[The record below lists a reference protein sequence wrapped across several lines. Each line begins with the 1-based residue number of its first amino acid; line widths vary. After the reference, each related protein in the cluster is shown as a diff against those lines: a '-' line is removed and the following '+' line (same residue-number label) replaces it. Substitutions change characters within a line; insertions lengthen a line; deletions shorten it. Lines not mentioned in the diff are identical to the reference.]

1 MYLLLDL
8 QFQGAAPFRASRP
21 SNAPVRKAVSWSTS
35 SCSPACVCGHGARGR
50 GRGTQVGIDFGR
62 LTTLAEMDELMRRGA
77 PDAPGYD
84 DEVLL
89 ACSCSV
95 IEIQTSSITNR
106 WYRFWCRVGIFTM
119 QCAGTMMTQ
128 HLITIKKVAGP
139 RPGAVRLATPSGSR
153 DANEDTSS
161 SSASV
166 SSMSS

>member
-1 MYLLLDL
+1 MCCYVDLRVLLL
-8 QFQGAAPFRASRP
+8 QGAAPFRASRP

-35 SCSPACVCGHGARGR
+35 SCSPAWVLWSRCARR
-50 GRGTQVGIDFGR
+50 GWVNRGTDARITRVAQV
-62 LTTLAEMDELMRRGA
+62 TTLDQ
-77 PDAPGYD
+77 
-84 DEVLL
+84 VLL

-95 IEIQTSSITNR
+95 IEIQTKSITNR
-106 WYRFWCRVGIFTM
+106 WYRFWCRVWIFLM

-128 HLITIKKVAGP
+128 HLITIKKVVGP
-139 RPGAVRLATPSGSR
+139 RPGAVRLATPSGTR

>member
-1 MYLLLDL
+1 LE
-8 QFQGAAPFRASRP
+8 
-21 SNAPVRKAVSWSTS
+21 VS
-35 SCSPACVCGHGARGR
+35 GR
-50 GRGTQVGIDFGR
+50 GAVPRVR
-62 LTTLAEMDELMRRGA
+62 LGA
-77 PDAPGYD
+77 PDAPKYD

-89 ACSCSV
+89 SCSCSV

-106 WYRFWCRVGIFTM
+106 WYRFWCRVGIFVM

-153 DANEDTSS
+153 DPNEDTSS

>member
-1 MYLLLDL
+1 MIS
-8 QFQGAAPFRASRP
+8 A
-21 SNAPVRKAVSWSTS
+21 
-35 SCSPACVCGHGARGR
+35 
-50 GRGTQVGIDFGR
+50 QVGIDFGR
-62 LTTLAEMDELMRRGA
+62 LTTLSEMDELMRLGA
-77 PDAPGYD
+77 SDAPEYD

-89 ACSCSV
+89 SCSCSV

-106 WYRFWCRVGIFTM
+106 WYRFWCRVGIFVM